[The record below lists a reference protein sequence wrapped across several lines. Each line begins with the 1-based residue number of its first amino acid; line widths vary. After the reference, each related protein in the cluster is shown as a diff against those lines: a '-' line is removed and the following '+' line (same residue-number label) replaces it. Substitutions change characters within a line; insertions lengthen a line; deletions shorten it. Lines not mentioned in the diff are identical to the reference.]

1 MQIKSLLVDKERMND
16 EIKQRQEANESE
28 IDRIKQLEVKL
39 SNLYQ
44 QKEAVLL
51 LLERIRAGMPT
62 DSLQQLLAELVEC
75 INESFR

>member
-51 LLERIRAGMPT
+51 LLERIRDGMPT